1 MFMKKL
7 FLVILA
13 VLAVAGLLLGSCSSS
28 STTTTS
34 QPPATS
40 TSSASTPAS
49 VTKLVFNNWF
59 QPPGVTDFSLIFEQ
73 FAKDFEAATGGRY
86 TVEVVHGGT
95 LAGVPDAFDAVNN
108 GIADMGV
115 FVPQDTN
122 APVPMYNLF
131 TLPWATATCTQASLA
146 QKDVWEKGYL
156 DKDLNNV
163 RLMFMFAST
172 SQDDLLTADA
182 INSLAEMKGYKIG
195 MGGGVRID
203 LYTALGAVPVFS
215 GPSDVYSMIQKGI
228 VKGSFYSA
236 WGVYMTHEDEYL
248 HYLIN
253 PCRFGRVSM
262 PVGINKDVYNKMP
275 DDVKQI
281 LDGMD
286 ADNKYTLMCGD
297 FMTTDYEKTLNQYL
311 DSGDGTLIDWSDA
324 DIAEV
329 NSAFSKITQKVIDD
343 TAAQGLPA
351 KEMVDEYYN
360 ALKAQ
365 GVANPI
371 IGYTP

>member
-1 MFMKKL
+1 MVVAL
-7 FLVILA
+7 LVT
-13 VLAVAGLLLGSCSSS
+13 GCSK
-28 STTTTS
+28 TTVSTS
-34 QPPATS
+34 QAPAST
-40 TSSASTPAS
+40 TSSAPPAA
-49 VTKLVFNNWF
+49 TGPIKLVFNNWF

-73 FAKDFEAATGGRY
+73 FGKDFEAATGGRY

-131 TLPWATATCTQASLA
+131 TLPWGTATCTQASLS
-146 QKDVWEKGYL
+146 QKAVWKKGYL

-172 SQDDLLTADA
+172 SQDDLLTADPV
-182 INSLAEMKGYKIG
+182 NSLAEMKGYKIG

-203 LYTALGAVPVFS
+203 LYKSLGAVPVFS

-228 VKGSFYSA
+228 VNGSFYSA

-253 PCRFGRVSM
+253 ACRFGRVSM
-262 PVGINKDVYNKMP
+262 PVGVNKDVYNKMP
-275 DDVKQI
+275 DDVKKI
-281 LDGMD
+281 LDNMD
-286 ADNKYTLMCGD
+286 ADDKYTRMCGD
-297 FMTTDYEKTLNQYL
+297 FMTKDYEKVLGQYL
-311 DSGDGTLIDWSDA
+311 DSGDGKKIDWSAD
-324 DIAEV
+324 DIAKV
-329 NSAFSKITQKVIDD
+329 NTAFSEIIQKVISD

-351 KEMVDEYYN
+351 KAMVDDYYN
-360 ALKAQ
+360 ALKAN

>member
-1 MFMKKL
+1 MKKY
-7 FLVILA
+7 FIVSLA
-13 VLAVAGLLLGSCSSS
+13 VLAIVALLFGGCGNTEETQ
-28 STTTTS
+28 TTQAPQS
-34 QPPATS
+34 TS
-40 TSSASTPAS
+40 TSTQAAAP
-49 VTKLVFNNWF
+49 TKLVFNNWF
-59 QPPGVTDFSLIFEQ
+59 QPPGITDFSLIFEQ
-73 FAKDFEAATGGRY
+73 FAEDFEAATGGRY
-86 TVEVVHGGT
+86 TVEVVHGGA

-146 QKDVWEKGYL
+146 QKDVWKKGYL

-182 INSLAEMKGYKIG
+182 INNLADLKGYKIG

-203 LYTALGAVPVFS
+203 LYKALGAVPVFS
-215 GPSDVYSMIQKGI
+215 GPTDVYSMIQKGI
-228 VKGSFYSA
+228 VNGSFYSA
-236 WGVYMTHEDEYL
+236 WGVYMTHEEEFL

-253 PCRFGRVSM
+253 PLRFGRVSM

-275 DDVKQI
+275 DDVKNI

-286 ADNKYTLMCGD
+286 ANDKYTLMCGN
-297 FMTTDYEKTLNQYL
+297 FMTEDYETILGKYL
-311 DSGDGTLIDWSDA
+311 DSGDGTIIDWDAA
-324 DIAEV
+324 DIDQV
-329 NSAFSKITQKVIDD
+329 NSAFSQITQKVIAD
-343 TAAQGLPA
+343 TAAKGLPA
-351 KEMVDEYYN
+351 KEMVDEYYS

-365 GVANPI
+365 GVENPI